1 MNHIDYK
8 NKLIKYNSKC
18 SNIVNEMMQMENQSG
33 GFKNGFAIIITSKTF
48 MDKLDATKSKE
59 LISLGAKL
67 SSIKWQELMNWNATR
82 EILYEIPSFSIIE
95 NMLNDNAYMIY
106 LDSPILDLILK
117 NKTSS
122 LKTKQKNFNNAS
134 ITENFI
140 RNVECKISRG
150 LVIEQC
156 IEYTDFIKDIELAI
170 IENRYSN
177 LFKQIDHLKNYN
189 TSMKLLYD
197 FVRRE
202 LHDDDICFALVHF
215 IPLVKNRYFGY
226 KEYKLL
232 NEQLEPI
239 NTIVK
244 KYFSDNLVIDVT
256 WGNIKMPERLI
267 LKLPNKFTNDG
278 AIFPKLPIANSID
291 LNVDDNLKTY
301 IIHYFKNKKY
311 SAEKPIVYPVPG
323 DNMTITKFK
332 FPDAN
337 KSFNFYY

>member
-1 MNHIDYK
+1 
-8 NKLIKYNSKC
+8 
-18 SNIVNEMMQMENQSG
+18 
-33 GFKNGFAIIITSKTF
+33 
-48 MDKLDATKSKE
+48 
-59 LISLGAKL
+59 
-67 SSIKWQELMNWNATR
+67 
-82 EILYEIPSFSIIE
+82 
-95 NMLNDNAYMIY
+95 
-106 LDSPILDLILK
+106 
-117 NKTSS
+117 
-122 LKTKQKNFNNAS
+122 
-134 ITENFI
+134 
-140 RNVECKISRG
+140 
-150 LVIEQC
+150 
-156 IEYTDFIKDIELAI
+156 
-170 IENRYSN
+170 
-177 LFKQIDHLKNYN
+177 
-189 TSMKLLYD
+189 MKLLYD